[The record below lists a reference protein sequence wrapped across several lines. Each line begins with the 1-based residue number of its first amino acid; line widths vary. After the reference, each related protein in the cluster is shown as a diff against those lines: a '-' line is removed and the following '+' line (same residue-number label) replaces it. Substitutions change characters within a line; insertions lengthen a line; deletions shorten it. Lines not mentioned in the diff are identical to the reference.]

1 MMRDLNDLNFFAAV
15 VAHGGFSAASRALA
29 IPKSRISRRVTAL
42 EDQLGVRL
50 IERSTRRFSVTE
62 VGQDVYRHAR
72 AAIAEAESIEIVASR
87 LKEEPQGLV
96 RISVPQGADQVIAA
110 DLPRLLERYPRM
122 RVQVIVLNR
131 RVDLIDEGIDVAV
144 RVREVLDTDADL
156 QIKIVGRTSSLL
168 LASPGF
174 LEVHP
179 MPTTPA
185 EIASLPT
192 LSHTERP
199 GLDRW
204 TLVDA
209 EMNEEIVEHEP
220 RLAASNHAT
229 LRQAAIASMGIAFLP
244 EPSSRD
250 AVRDGRLIRVLPGWS
265 GREAILHLV
274 FTSRRG
280 LLPGVRAVIDYAAQ
294 TLDPKS
300 GAWHPTP

>member
-15 VAHGGFSAASRALA
+15 VANGGFSAASRALA
-29 IPKSRISRRVTAL
+29 IPKSRISRRIAAL

-72 AAIAEAESIEIVASR
+72 AAIAEAESIEVVASR
-87 LKEEPQGLV
+87 LKDEPQGLV
-96 RISVPQGADQVIAA
+96 RISVPQGADRVIAA
-110 DLPRLLERYPRM
+110 DLPRLLERYPRL

-144 RVREVLDTDADL
+144 RVREVLDTDVDL
-156 QIKIVGRTSSLL
+156 QIKIVGRTSNLL
-168 LASPGF
+168 LASRGF
-174 LEVHP
+174 LETHP

-204 TLVDA
+204 TLMDA
-209 EMNEEIVEHEP
+209 EKNEEVVVHEP
-220 RLAASNHAT
+220 RLAASGHAT
-229 LRQAAIASMGIAFLP
+229 LRQAAIAGMGVAFLP
-244 EPSSRD
+244 ELSSRD

-265 GREAILHLV
+265 GREAILHIV

-280 LLPGVRAVIDYAAQ
+280 LLPG
-294 TLDPKS
+294 S
-300 GAWHPTP
+300 